1 MRDKTLRTIGATA
14 VLVGVAL
21 AGLAQTRGDEPGK
34 VELAAALDSA
44 GSTSATT
51 ALSTSETTSTT
62 TTVPLPYRIG
72 LLSNVTTANYWEF
85 IGAKPSAWN
94 SYVLGLTK
102 SALYGVD
109 PVTGDLV
116 PDLAVGAPPDPTS
129 DGDGWWVEV
138 PMTPD
143 RTWSDGS
150 PITATDVVY
159 TFHVVRRLGLGG
171 GWADSFPSQI
181 EDVERSPDGLLRI
194 EFADRPSLSVWPYG
208 AGLAPIMSSKAW
220 GPYTGALTDESELY
234 AFDGSQG
241 VSGGPVT
248 IQTMTDT
255 EITGI
260 ADGGGIE
267 VTYSVFPD
275 EASAVAALAKGDI
288 DTILTPNGLS
298 RESVD
303 VLSTTPNVALETSPA
318 NSVRYLGFNLRRDPM
333 SSLAFRQAVALVVDR
348 SEITQALV
356 PGATPAL
363 SMLSPFN
370 AKWYDADRAQGIVD
384 YGDGSLAERVGRAMT
399 LLEGEGYTWT
409 TPPTV
414 EGGTVTPGS
423 GLAKDG
429 QTPAPLTILT
439 PGDEYDP
446 DRVDYADAIE
456 QALEWLG
463 FDVRTV
469 VTDFDT
475 VVDLAFTDTEDG
487 SRQFDMY
494 LLGWTL
500 GNPALPDFYGQLFAT
515 DAPANSTGYSDAE
528 FDSTLTS
535 FRDAVSVDDAVALL
549 WQMEKRLSETLP
561 YLVLYHPSIVEAYRS
576 DKVGFGIH
584 GSLGGLQARLG
595 GIEDVTT
602 AP

>member
-21 AGLAQTRGDEPGK
+21 AGLAQTRADDPK
-34 VELAAALDSA
+34 DVELAAAVDPA
-44 GSTSATT
+44 GSSSVMTPQSAAET
-51 ALSTSETTSTT
+51 TTST
-62 TTVPLPYRIG
+62 VEPMPYRIG

-109 PVTGDLV
+109 PVTGELV
-116 PDLAVGAPPDPTS
+116 PDLAVGPPPDPTS
-129 DGDGWWVEV
+129 DGDRWWVEV
-138 PMTPD
+138 PMSSD

-150 PITATDVVY
+150 PITVTDVVY
-159 TFHVVRRLGLGG
+159 TFHVARRLGLGG
-171 GWADSFPSQI
+171 GWADGFPSVI
-181 EDVERSPDGLLRI
+181 MDMERSPDGLLRI
-194 EFADRPSLSVWPYG
+194 EFSERPSLSVWPYG
-208 AGLAPIMSSKAW
+208 AGLAPIMSSNAW
-220 GPYTGALTDESELY
+220 GPYTGAVTDENGLY

-248 IQTMTDT
+248 IQTMSDT
-255 EITGI
+255 EIAGT
-260 ADGGGIE
+260 AEGGAID

-275 EASAVAALAKGDI
+275 EESAVAALAEGDI
-288 DTILTPNGLS
+288 DTILSPNGLS

-303 VLSTTPNVALETSPA
+303 VLSTTPNVTLEKSPA
-318 NSVRYLGFNLRRDPM
+318 NAVRYLGFNLRRDPM
-333 SSLAFRQAVALVVDR
+333 SSLAFRKAAALVVDR
-348 SEITQALV
+348 GEITQALV
-356 PGATPAL
+356 PDATPASSL
-363 SMLSPFN
+363 LSPSN
-370 AKWYDADRAQGIVD
+370 PKWYDADMAGEVVD
-384 YGDGSLAERVGRAMT
+384 YGDGTLAERVGKAMT
-399 LLEGEGYTWT
+399 LLEGDGYTWR
-409 TPPTV
+409 TPPAV
-414 EGGTVTPGS
+414 DGDTVTAGS
-423 GLAKDG
+423 GLTKDG

-439 PGDEYDP
+439 PGDQYDP
-446 DRVDYADAIE
+446 DRVDYAAEIE
-456 QALEWLG
+456 RSLEWLG

-487 SRQFDMY
+487 NREFDMY

-515 DAPANSTGYSDAE
+515 GAPANSTGYTDAM
-528 FDSTLTS
+528 FDSALAS
-535 FRDAVSVDDAVALL
+535 FNQSVDVDDAKALL
-549 WQMEKRLSETLP
+549 WQMEQRLSETLP

-576 DKVGFGIH
+576 DTISYGIH
-584 GSLGGLQARLG
+584 GSLGGIQARLG